1 MPTSGQSNAYG
12 FTGLTSLVSDFKQ
25 PPSPMKANSS
35 NSSPATDATARPLLR
50 HALRRQAGTTVWA
63 VTPGTGEEHRLKTT
77 PVPPAVQ
84 GRDYGRGPL
93 VLVVIVGVLGFI
105 LYANLNNGSTGGAP
119 AAVTSPSSGNAGVTP
134 PVNVGP
140 SAVDSADAAFL
151 ETKPAPGSN
160 NLLAISEINY
170 CLAQD
175 SRILTIQPLVDRT
188 SHAAIVAYNAVVADF
203 NSRCSQYRYKE
214 ADMARATAVV
224 KAHQAEI
231 DSQAQQWLLSWQGHK
246 RGKAHADVNASTIA
260 PENN

>member
-1 MPTSGQSNAYG
+1 MPTSEQSNAYG
-12 FTGLTSLVSDFKQ
+12 FTGLTSLVADFKQ
-25 PPSPMKANSS
+25 PPSPTKSNSS
-35 NSSPATDATARPLLR
+35 NASPAADATAKPLLR
-50 HALRRQAGTTVWA
+50 HALRRQSSSVWA
-63 VTPGTGEEHRLKTT
+63 VTPGTGEEHRLDTT
-77 PVPPAVQ
+77 PIPPVVQ
-84 GRDYGRGPL
+84 GRDYGRGPI

-119 AAVTSPSSGNAGVTP
+119 AAVTSPSSGNASVTA
-134 PVNVGP
+134 PVNLGP

-151 ETKPAPGSN
+151 ETEPAPGSN

-175 SRILTIQPLVDRT
+175 SRISTVQLLVDRT
-188 SHAAIVAYNAVVADF
+188 SQAAIVAYNAAVADF

-214 ADMARATAVV
+214 ADMARATAAV

-260 PENN
+260 PENH